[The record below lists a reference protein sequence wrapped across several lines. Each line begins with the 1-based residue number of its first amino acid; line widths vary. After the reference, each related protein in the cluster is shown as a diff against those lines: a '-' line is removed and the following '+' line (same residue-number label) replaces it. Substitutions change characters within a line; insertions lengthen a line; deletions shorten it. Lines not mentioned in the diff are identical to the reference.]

1 MSINITKSTTKA
13 TNNATSIQPRDE
25 QGRFV
30 SETKEVKQQH
40 HNKDALKEVAP
51 FIWNFMEQNR
61 IARDERDH
69 LVSVVYA
76 KHEEDNYYLFI
87 RKQKSFGFHLNCGN
101 LEEVLS
107 EESVNV
113 ILRNLAIMEEI
124 QKFTF

>member
-1 MSINITKSTTKA
+1 MSINITKSTVKTA
-13 TNNATSIQPRDE
+13 TNTTSIQPRDE

-40 HNKDALKEVAP
+40 NNKNALKEVAP

-107 EESVNV
+107 EESVNM

>member
-1 MSINITKSTTKA
+1 MSINITKSA
-13 TNNATSIQPRDE
+13 NATTNTITSQPRDG

-30 SETKEVKQQH
+30 PNAKEAKQQSR
-40 HNKDALKEVAP
+40 NKDALKEVAP

-107 EESVNV
+107 EESTKV
-113 ILRNLAIMEEI
+113 ILRNLVIMEEI